1 MYYIDLKRTNDVLLT
16 FEALKVNY
24 IHNAKKGAVNTE
36 KALSMSVAC
45 MKDKCSPPLGLCIL
59 RGSLG
64 LELALTQLHWVFV
77 FITLECL
84 FFFFFKGGVMLVKR
98 SFFLW
103 GKHH

>member
-24 IHNAKKGAVNTE
+24 IHNAKKKKKKRAVNTE

-59 RGSLG
+59 RGSVG

-84 FFFFFKGGVMLVKR
+84 FFFFLKGE
-98 SFFLW
+98 
-103 GKHH
+103 

>member
-59 RGSLG
+59 RGSVG

-84 FFFFFKGGVMLVKR
+84 FFFFFLKGE
-98 SFFLW
+98 
-103 GKHH
+103 